1 MSILVIQLIIKQW
14 DKGQRTQEHI
24 AQRADISDRYVIS
37 IPPAVA
43 AFNDQCV
50 IDQHGDDLLGDRVN
64 FSQNE
69 DGQVKFDRFE
79 VCLKNKV
86 IKYQGESGSNL
97 QTINV
102 LDNQWFQCTYNWRY
116 SVFEGGFYYWLYEEI
131 TFNIIIQDTLNKDI
145 FLNSDPDIQLTG

>member
-14 DKGQRTQEHI
+14 DKSQRTQEHI
-24 AQRADISDRYVIS
+24 AQRADLPDRYAIS
-37 IPPAVA
+37 FPPAVA

-64 FSQNE
+64 FSQDE

-86 IKYQGESGSNL
+86 INYQGESGSKL
-97 QTINV
+97 QTIKV

-131 TFNIIIQDTLNKDI
+131 TLNIIIQATLNKDI